1 MDKIIEKFEIIHQ
14 QPCKHINKSWRQN
27 AFRCL
32 HPLPYK
38 KKNRVKNSRK
48 GIEESTILIITD
60 SKSQLTHT
68 ISNHSNFK
76 NSML

>member
-38 KKNRVKNSRK
+38 KKKSSKEFKKRYR
-48 GIEESTILIITD
+48 GI
-60 SKSQLTHT
+60 H
-68 ISNHSNFK
+68 NF
-76 NSML
+76 NYN